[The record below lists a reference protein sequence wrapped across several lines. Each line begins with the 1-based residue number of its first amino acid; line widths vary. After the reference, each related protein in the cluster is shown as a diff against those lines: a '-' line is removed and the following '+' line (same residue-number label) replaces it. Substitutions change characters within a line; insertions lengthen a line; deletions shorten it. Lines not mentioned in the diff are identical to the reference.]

1 MLLGVVGPSGGRS
14 CGDPY
19 LFVCNVAVRYWMVE
33 SLDVVVRMNF
43 SFLFFVFCFLKFIE
57 FVPSDGIYVVG
68 RESRY
73 HQLWGGLKSNGLSCT
88 RSVFLA
94 FQLNKLRRPIN
105 FGFCGLSECPVSTH
119 HLQLSFPLGAK
130 WWQNIY
136 IFKFYISFI
145 NLRN

>member
-14 CGDPY
+14 CGGPY

-73 HQLWGGLKSNGLSCT
+73 HQL
-88 RSVFLA
+88 
-94 FQLNKLRRPIN
+94 
-105 FGFCGLSECPVSTH
+105 
-119 HLQLSFPLGAK
+119 
-130 WWQNIY
+130 
-136 IFKFYISFI
+136 
-145 NLRN
+145 